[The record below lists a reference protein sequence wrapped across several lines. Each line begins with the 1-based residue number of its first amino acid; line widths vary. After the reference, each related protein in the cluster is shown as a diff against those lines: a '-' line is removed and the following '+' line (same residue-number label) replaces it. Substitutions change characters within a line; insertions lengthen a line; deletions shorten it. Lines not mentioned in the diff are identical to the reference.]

1 VEGHGLGL
9 DLPTFIG
16 QLVNFLLLLAVL
28 TLFAFKPI
36 RKILDERAERIK
48 KSMELAEATKK
59 EFEHAQAE
67 VQKRIAEA
75 QKQGEAL
82 LAEARSIGER
92 MKEEAKEGARRE
104 AQAITE
110 KARADLKRDQDKMVD
125 NLRQEFAGIAIL
137 AAEKVIHET
146 LDKEKHL
153 RIITETLR
161 ESALGKKAN

>member
-1 VEGHGLGL
+1 MEGQGLGL
-9 DLPTFIG
+9 DLPSFIG

-28 TLFAFKPI
+28 AIFAFKPI

-59 EFEHAQAE
+59 EYEHAQSE
-67 VQKRIAEA
+67 VQKRVLEA
-75 QKQGEAL
+75 QKQGETL

-92 MKEEAKEGARRE
+92 LKEEAKEGARRE
-104 AQAITE
+104 AQAIVE
-110 KARADLKRDQDKMVD
+110 KAQADLKRDQDKMID
-125 NLRQEFAGIAIL
+125 NLRREFAGIALL

-153 RIITETLR
+153 RVISETLQ
-161 ESALGKKAN
+161 ESALGKKVN